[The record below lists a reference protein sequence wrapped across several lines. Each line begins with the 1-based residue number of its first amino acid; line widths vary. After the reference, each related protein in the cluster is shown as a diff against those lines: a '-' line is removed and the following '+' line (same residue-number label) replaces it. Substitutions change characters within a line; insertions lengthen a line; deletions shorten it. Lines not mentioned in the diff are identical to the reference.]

1 LNEIAPPHQ
10 INRSADHAKKFPLAI
25 FACGGCDV
33 ERQSKKEVVMKRYA
47 LSLALCL
54 LFASGGFAQ
63 TKSPVEGVWKI
74 TEWIESGKTNTNP
87 QPGLIIFTKDYYS
100 VAMLMGP
107 PRTDSIP
114 NNMGRDVSDA
124 EKIGLY
130 EQWKWFVGMS
140 GSYEVKESRVVLRPL
155 VAKTT
160 WDMSKPN
167 PQGSEFR
174 LEGSNT
180 LWLIPTGARKV
191 GLRMK
196 LTRLE

>member
-1 LNEIAPPHQ
+1 
-10 INRSADHAKKFPLAI
+10 
-25 FACGGCDV
+25 
-33 ERQSKKEVVMKRYA
+33 MKRYA
-47 LSLALCL
+47 LTLALCL

-63 TKSPVEGVWKI
+63 TKSPVEGVWKV

-87 QPGLIIFTKDYYS
+87 QPGLIIFTRGYYS
-100 VAMLMGP
+100 VAILMGA

-114 NNMGRDVSDA
+114 NNMGREVSDA

-130 EQWKWFVGMS
+130 EQWKWFS
-140 GSYEVKESRVVLRPL
+140 GSSGTYEVKGSTIVMRPI

-160 WDMSKPN
+160 WDMNRPT
-167 PQGSEFR
+167 PHEPEFK

-180 LWLIPTGARKV
+180 LWLIPIEARKV

>member
-1 LNEIAPPHQ
+1 
-10 INRSADHAKKFPLAI
+10 
-25 FACGGCDV
+25 
-33 ERQSKKEVVMKRYA
+33 MKRYA
-47 LSLALCL
+47 LSLAFCL

-63 TKSPVEGVWKI
+63 TKTPVEGVWKL

-87 QPGLIIFTKDYYS
+87 QPGLIIFTRGHYS
-100 VAMLMGP
+100 VAILMA

-114 NNMGRDVSDA
+114 SEMGRQVTDA
-124 EKIGLY
+124 EKIGLF
-130 EQWKWFVGMS
+130 EQWKWFVGIS
-140 GSYEVKESRVVLRPL
+140 GSYEVKGSTVVMRPI

-160 WDMSKPN
+160 WDMN
-167 PQGSEFR
+167 RQTPQEPEFK

-180 LWLIPTGARKV
+180 LWLIPTVKGATDV

>member
-1 LNEIAPPHQ
+1 
-10 INRSADHAKKFPLAI
+10 
-25 FACGGCDV
+25 
-33 ERQSKKEVVMKRYA
+33 MKRYA
-47 LSLALCL
+47 LSLVFCL

-63 TKSPVEGVWKI
+63 TKSTLEGVWKV

-87 QPGLIIFTKDYYS
+87 QPGLIIFTRGYYS

-114 NNMGRDVSDA
+114 NNMGREVSDA

-140 GSYEVKESRVVLRPL
+140 GTYEVKGSTVVLHPI

-160 WDMSKPN
+160 WDMNTQTPRE
-167 PQGSEFR
+167 PEFK

-180 LWLIPTGARKV
+180 LWLIPAEAKTV
-191 GLRMK
+191 GLRIK
-196 LTRLE
+196 LTRQE